1 MAKHG
6 CESGRHNLSF
16 VSHSTFAKAPIGPN
30 LADFEADFAVLGVSN
45 DMGTQYRPGARFG
58 PRGIREASTLVFFG
72 HSGACDFEHDINYLP
87 SLEVT
92 IVDIGHVNIVHTDM
106 EQSNANTEQ
115 RCGKLSRPVPR
126 RSYLAGI
133 TPSTIRQWPLLRHDQ
148 YRWVRPLHRNR
159 HWHAKPRRVFVLR
172 RSRNLATARQKGRDC
187 RRWSGPDSARLRPER
202 HHLHARRTIAD
213 DFHRLYH

>member
-115 RCGKLSRPVPR
+115 AVRQILTTGATSILLGGDHSIHDPSMAAITSRSISMGSTPP
-126 RSYLAGI
+126 SQPALA
-133 TPSTIRQWPLLRHDQ
+133 RQ
-148 YRWVRPLHRNR
+148 
-159 HWHAKPRRVFVLR
+159 
-172 RSRNLATARQKGRDC
+172 ATAGFCITAFSKSCNSSSKR
-187 RRWSGPDSARLRPER
+187 ARLSALVWSR
-202 HHLHARRTIAD
+202 
-213 DFHRLYH
+213 